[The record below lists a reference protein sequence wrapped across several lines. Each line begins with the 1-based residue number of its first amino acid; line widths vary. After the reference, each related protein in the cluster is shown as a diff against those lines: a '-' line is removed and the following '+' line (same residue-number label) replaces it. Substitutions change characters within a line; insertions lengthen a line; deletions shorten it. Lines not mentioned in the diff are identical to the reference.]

1 LVTRFTRAAALAGIT
16 LLFSGQAAAR
26 PPTAEDLLALIE
38 LGDYRGGL
46 SISPDGQTL
55 AVFARETRVRRNDY
69 RYRLLVMPS
78 TGGSSREIADAGD
91 IILRDTPYG
100 PTGVAADRAAVW
112 SPDGRYLAY
121 MAERDGHAELWRAS
135 PDGASAQLLID
146 GPGEVVRFVW
156 LDETNLVVETTA
168 PRNALRAAS
177 SRAETYGFH
186 PDDLFT
192 PYASLTPRATVDP
205 SRVQLV
211 VNVATRAERAASH
224 DESERL
230 NVRPPHPA
238 PPNAIA
244 HDRTGDAFA
253 WIAPRIAGDQAS
265 TPALGLY
272 YAAAGVRD
280 VMMCEDPVCSGRM
293 LGAWIFADRIVFRR
307 MEGHGGGLTALYE
320 WDWRAN
326 TVRRIRRADEEL
338 FGCGRAAARL
348 VCLQES
354 PIQPR
359 RIVSIDVDT
368 GDLDELYNPNPGWR
382 AFDHPRIETLEV
394 HDTYGNASF
403 AHLVF
408 PTNYRAGRRYPVIVV
423 QYRSR
428 GFLRGGVGG
437 EYPILPLAGRGYF
450 VLSVDRPEWRG
461 AEASLPQAALD
472 QRTALDNSENLM
484 KQSALE
490 AMLAELDRRGLS
502 DPRRIGI
509 TGLSDGA
516 ETLYWAITNSDLFA
530 AAVASTQPTD
540 TTAWTLGS
548 RAFRQSLLSEG
559 MRGPNADSADP
570 WAAWWARNTT
580 VLHAERIRAPLLMN
594 LAESEAMMGF
604 PLATRLEELNR
615 PVDVYVYPG
624 AYHIKWRPAQLLAA
638 QTRAMDW
645 LDFWLRGVERSDPDD
660 PGRLGRWRALRDR
673 AGRD

>member
-1 LVTRFTRAAALAGIT
+1 MVTRLTRAAALAGIT
-16 LLFSGQAAAR
+16 LLFSNQAAAR
-26 PPTAEDLLALIE
+26 PPTAEDLLALVE
-38 LGDYRGGL
+38 LGDYRSGL

-55 AVFARETRVRRNDY
+55 AVFARETRVRENDY

-78 TGGSSREIADAGD
+78 MGGSPREIADAGD
-91 IILRDTPYG
+91 IILRDTPHG
-100 PTGVAADRAAVW
+100 PTGAAADRAPVW

-121 MAERDGHAELWRAS
+121 MAERDGRAELWRAS
-135 PDGASAQLLID
+135 PDGAPAQLLVD
-146 GPGEVVRFVW
+146 GPGEVLRFVW
-156 LDETNLVVETTA
+156 LDETNLVVETAA
-168 PRNALRAAS
+168 PRDGLSAAS
-177 SRAETYGFH
+177 SRAATYGFH
-186 PDDLFT
+186 PGDFFT
-192 PYASLTPRATVDP
+192 PYASLTPHVTVDP
-205 SRVQLV
+205 ARVQLV
-211 VNVATRAERAASH
+211 VNAATRAERAASPE
-224 DESERL
+224 ESERL
-230 NVRPPHPA
+230 NVRPRHPA

-244 HDRTGDAFA
+244 HDRTSDAVA
-253 WIAPRIAGDQAS
+253 WIAPRIAGDRAS

-272 YAAAGVRD
+272 YAGVEGRD
-280 VMMCEDPVCSGRM
+280 VMMCDDPACSGRM
-293 LGAWIFADRIVFRR
+293 LGAWIFGDRIVFRR
-307 MEGHGGGLTALYE
+307 MEGHGGGLTALYA

-326 TVRRIRRADEEL
+326 TVRRIRREDEEL
-338 FGCGRAAARL
+338 FGCGRAVARL
-348 VCLQES
+348 VCLQED
-354 PIQPR
+354 PVQPR

-368 GDLDELYNPNPGWR
+368 GDLVQLYDPNPDWR
-382 AFDHPRIETLEV
+382 AFDQPRIETIEV
-394 HDTYGNASF
+394 NDAYGNASF

-408 PTNYRAGRRYPVIVV
+408 PANYRAGRRYPVVVV

-461 AEASLPQAALD
+461 AEASLPQAELD

-502 DPRRIGI
+502 DPRRVGI

-559 MRGPNADSADP
+559 MRGPSADGDDP

-594 LAESEAMMGF
+594 LAESEAIMGF

-615 PVDVYVYPG
+615 PVDTYVYPG

-645 LDFWLRGVERSDPDD
+645 LDFWLRGVERADPDE
-660 PGRLGRWRALRDR
+660 PGRLERWRALRDR
-673 AGRD
+673 TGRR

>member
-1 LVTRFTRAAALAGIT
+1 MRLTRAAALAGTT
-16 LLFSGQAAAR
+16 LLFSNQAAAR
-26 PPTAEDLLALIE
+26 PPSAEDMLALVE

-46 SISPDGQTL
+46 ALSPDGQNI
-55 AVFARETRVRRNDY
+55 AVFARETRVRENDY

-78 TGGSSREIADAGD
+78 TGGSPRVIADAGD
-91 IILRDTPYG
+91 IILRNTPYG
-100 PTGVAADRAAVW
+100 PTGAAADRSPAW
-112 SPDGRYLAY
+112 SPDGRTLAY
-121 MAERDGHAELWRAS
+121 LNEREGNVELWRVAL
-135 PDGASAQLLID
+135 DGSSADVVVD
-146 GPGEVVRFVW
+146 GPGDVLRFQW
-156 LDETNLVVETTA
+156 LDDASLVVEIGA
-168 PRNALRAAS
+168 PRESLSAAALRAE
-177 SRAETYGFH
+177 RFGFH
-186 PDDLFT
+186 PDEFFT
-192 PYASLTPRATVDP
+192 PYASLRPGAAVDAARTQFVIDVETRTRSSAAPAESELLNGRPRAPAPNTA
-205 SRVQLV
+205 
-211 VNVATRAERAASH
+211 VAEDRAEGS
-224 DESERL
+224 
-230 NVRPPHPA
+230 V
-238 PPNAIA
+238 
-244 HDRTGDAFA
+244 T
-253 WIAPRIAGDQAS
+253 WIAPRTAGDRAS

-272 YAAAGVRD
+272 RAALDRGSHI
-280 VMMCEDPVCSGRM
+280 MCADPACSGRM
-293 LGAWIFADRIVFRR
+293 LGAWIFGDRIVFRR
-307 MEGHGGGLTALYE
+307 MEGHGGGLTALYA
-320 WDWRAN
+320 WDWRTN

-348 VCLQES
+348 ICLQEG
-354 PIQPR
+354 PLQPR

-368 GDLDELYNPNPGWR
+368 GDLAQLYDPNPDWG
-382 AFDHPRIETLEV
+382 AFDQPRIETLEV
-394 HDTYGNASF
+394 NDAYGNASF

-408 PTNYRAGRRYPVIVV
+408 PANYRAGRRYPVVVV

-437 EYPILPLAGRGYF
+437 EHPILPLAGRGYF

-461 AEASLPQAALD
+461 AEASLPQAELD

-540 TTAWTLGS
+540 TSAWTLGS
-548 RAFRQSLLSEG
+548 RSFRQSLLSEG
-559 MRGPNADSADP
+559 MRGPNADDADP

-594 LAESEAMMGF
+594 LAESEAIMGF

-615 PVDVYVYPG
+615 PVDTYVYPG
-624 AYHIKWRPAQLLAA
+624 AYHIKLRPAQILAA

-645 LDFWLRGVERSDPDD
+645 LDFWLRGIEREDPDE
-660 PGRLGRWRALRDR
+660 PGRLDRWRALRDR
-673 AGRD
+673 TGRR

>member
-1 LVTRFTRAAALAGIT
+1 MAGIT
-16 LLFSGQAAAR
+16 LLFSSQAAAR
-26 PPTAEDLLALIE
+26 PPSAEDLLALID

-46 SISPDGQTL
+46 TISPDGQTL
-55 AVFARETRVRRNDY
+55 AVFARETRVRDNSY

-78 TGGSSREIADAGD
+78 AGGSPRQIADAGD

-100 PTGVAADRAAVW
+100 PTGAAADRAPVW
-112 SPDGRYLAY
+112 SPHSRTLAY
-121 MAERDGHAELWRAS
+121 IAERDGRTELWRAS
-135 PDGASAQLLID
+135 LDGATAQMLVER
-146 GPGEVVRFVW
+146 PGDVLRFAW
-156 LDETNLVVETTA
+156 LDEGHLVVETAA
-168 PRNALRAAS
+168 PRAALSAAS
-177 SRAETYGFH
+177 ARAETYGFR
-186 PDDLFT
+186 PDDYFT
-192 PYASLTPRATVDP
+192 PYASLRPRAIADP
-205 SRVQLV
+205 ARVHIV
-211 VNVATRAERAASH
+211 VNVVTRAERAASPH
-224 DESERL
+224 ESERL
-230 NVRPPHPA
+230 NARPHHPA
-238 PPNAIA
+238 PSNAIA
-244 HDRTGDAFA
+244 QDRAGEATA
-253 WIAPRIAGDQAS
+253 WIAPRIADDRAS

-272 YAAAGVRD
+272 YAAAPAGD
-280 VMMCEDPVCSGRM
+280 VAMCDDAACSGRM
-293 LGAWIFADRIVFRR
+293 LGAWVFADRIVFRR
-307 MEGHGGGLTALYE
+307 MEGHGQGLTALYT

-348 VCLQES
+348 ICLQES
-354 PIQPR
+354 PLQPR

-368 GDLDELYNPNPGWR
+368 GELAELYDPNPGWR
-382 AFDHPRIETLEV
+382 AFEQPRIETIEV
-394 HDTYGNASF
+394 NDAYGNASF

-408 PTNYRAGRRYPVIVV
+408 PRNYRAGRRYPVVVV

-437 EYPILPLAGRGYF
+437 EYPILPLAGRGYL

-461 AEASLPQAALD
+461 AEAALSPVELE

-530 AAVASTQPTD
+530 AAVVSTQPTD

-548 RAFRQSLLSEG
+548 RAFRQGLLDEG
-559 MRGPNADSADP
+559 MRGPDAEGDDP
-570 WAAWWARNTT
+570 WAAWWRRNTT
-580 VLHAERIRAPLLMN
+580 ILHAEQIRAPLLMN
-594 LAESEAMMGF
+594 LAESEAIMGF
-604 PLATRLEELNR
+604 PLATRLDELR
-615 PVDVYVYPG
+615 HPVDLYVYPG

-645 LDFWLRGVERSDPDD
+645 LDFWLRGVERADPDD
-660 PGRLGRWRALRDR
+660 PDRLERWRSLRAR
-673 AGRD
+673 SRHR

>member
-1 LVTRFTRAAALAGIT
+1 LVMRLTRAAALAGII
-16 LLFSGQAAAR
+16 LLFSNQAAAR
-26 PPTAEDLLALIE
+26 PPSAEDMLALIE

-46 SISPDGQTL
+46 SLSPDGQHI
-55 AVFARETRVRRNDY
+55 AVFARETRLRDNDY

-78 TGGSSREIADAGD
+78 AGGAPRIIAEAGD
-91 IILRDTPYG
+91 IILRNTPYG
-100 PTGVAADRAAVW
+100 PTGAAADRAPAW
-112 SPDGRYLAY
+112 SPDSRSLAY
-121 MAERDGHAELWRAS
+121 LTAREGRVELWRVAL
-135 PDGASAQLLID
+135 DGTPAEVLVD
-146 GPGEVVRFVW
+146 GPGDVLRFAW
-156 LDETNLVVETTA
+156 LDDNSLVVETGA
-168 PRNALRAAS
+168 PRASFSAAVLRAE
-177 SRAETYGFH
+177 RFGFH
-186 PDDLFT
+186 PDDFFT
-192 PYASLTPRATVDP
+192 PYASLRPLADVDAVP
-205 SRVQLV
+205 TQLV
-211 VNVATRAERAASH
+211 IDVETRTRRSPALAESEFLSDRPAPNTAIAENRAEGS
-224 DESERL
+224 
-230 NVRPPHPA
+230 V
-238 PPNAIA
+238 
-244 HDRTGDAFA
+244 T
-253 WIAPRIAGDQAS
+253 WIAPRTAGDRAS

-272 YAAAGVRD
+272 RATLDGGRS
-280 VMMCEDPVCSGRM
+280 VMCGNPACSGRM
-293 LGAWIFADRIVFRR
+293 LGAWIFGDQTVFRR
-307 MEGHGGGLTALYE
+307 MEGHGQGLTALYA
-320 WDWRAN
+320 WDWRSN
-326 TVRRIRRADEEL
+326 TVGRIRRADEEL

-348 VCLQES
+348 ICLQEA
-354 PIQPR
+354 PLQPR
-359 RIVSIDVDT
+359 RIVSIDVAT
-368 GDLDELYNPNPGWR
+368 GNLAELYDPNPEWR
-382 AFDHPRIETLEV
+382 AFDQPRIETIEV
-394 HDTYGNASF
+394 SDAYGNDAF

-408 PTNYRAGRRYPVIVV
+408 PANYRAGRRYPVVVV

-461 AEASLPQAALD
+461 AEASLPQAELD

-548 RAFRQSLLSEG
+548 RAFRRSLLSEG
-559 MRGPNADSADP
+559 MRGPDADSADP

-594 LAESEAMMGF
+594 LAESEAIMGF
-604 PLATRLEELNR
+604 PLATRLEELGR

-645 LDFWLRGVERSDPDD
+645 LDFWLRAVETEDPEE
-660 PGRLGRWRALRDR
+660 PGRLERWRALRER
-673 AGRD
+673 AGSR

>member
-1 LVTRFTRAAALAGIT
+1 LVTRLTRAAALAGII

-55 AVFARETRVRRNDY
+55 AVFARETRVRENDY
-69 RYRLLVMPS
+69 RYRLLVMS
-78 TGGSSREIADAGD
+78 SAGGSPREIADAGD

-100 PTGVAADRAAVW
+100 PTGAAADRAPAW

-121 MAERDGHAELWRAS
+121 IAERDGRAELWRAS
-135 PDGASAQLLID
+135 PDGAAAQLLVD
-146 GPGEVVRFVW
+146 GPGEVLRFGW
-156 LDETNLVVETTA
+156 LDDTHLVVETAA
-168 PRNALRAAS
+168 PRDALNAAS
-177 SRAETYGFH
+177 SRAATYGFH
-186 PDDLFT
+186 PDDFFT

-205 SRVQLV
+205 ARVQLV
-211 VNVATRAERAASH
+211 VNAATRAARAASH
-224 DESERL
+224 DEIEQL

-238 PPNAIA
+238 PPDAIA
-244 HDRTGDAFA
+244 HHRTGGAFS

-272 YAAAGVRD
+272 YAAAEGRD
-280 VMMCEDPVCSGRM
+280 IVMCADPACSGRM

-307 MEGHGGGLTALYE
+307 MEGHGAGLTALYT

-368 GDLDELYNPNPGWR
+368 GDLTELYDPNPDWR
-382 AFDHPRIETLEV
+382 AFDQPRFETIEV
-394 HDTYGNASF
+394 SDAYGNASF

-408 PTNYRAGRRYPVIVV
+408 PANYRAGRRYPLIVV

-437 EYPILPLAGRGYF
+437 EYPILPLSGRGYF

-461 AEASLPQAALD
+461 AEASLPQAVLD

-548 RAFRQSLLSEG
+548 RAFRQSLLGEG

-570 WAAWWARNTT
+570 WAVWWARNTT

-594 LAESEAMMGF
+594 LAESEAIMGF
-604 PLATRLEELNR
+604 PLATRLEELGR
-615 PVDVYVYPG
+615 PIETYLYPG

-645 LDFWLRGVERSDPDD
+645 LDFWLSGVEHADPHE
-660 PGRLGRWRALRDR
+660 PGRLARWRALRDR
-673 AGRD
+673 AGGR

>member
-1 LVTRFTRAAALAGIT
+1 MVARFTRAAALAGLT

-26 PPTAEDLLALIE
+26 PPTAEDLLALLE

-55 AVFARETRVRRNDY
+55 AVFARETRVRENDY

-78 TGGSSREIADAGD
+78 AGGSPREIADAGD

-100 PTGVAADRAAVW
+100 PTGAAADRAPVW

-121 MAERDGHAELWRAS
+121 IAERDGRAELWRVS
-135 PDGASAQLLID
+135 PDGAAAQLLVD
-146 GPGEVVRFVW
+146 GPGEVLRFVW
-156 LDETNLVVETTA
+156 LDETNLVVETAA
-168 PRNALRAAS
+168 PRDALSAAS
-177 SRAETYGFH
+177 SHAATYGFH
-186 PDDLFT
+186 PDDFFT
-192 PYASLTPRATVDP
+192 PYASLTPRATIDHA
-205 SRVQLV
+205 RVQLV
-211 VNVATRAERAASH
+211 VNAATRAERAASP
-224 DESERL
+224 DESAQL
-230 NVRPPHPA
+230 NVQPRRPA
-238 PPNAIA
+238 PLNAIA
-244 HDRTGDAFA
+244 NDRTSDAVA

-272 YAAAGVRD
+272 YAADEGRD
-280 VMMCEDPVCSGRM
+280 VMTCDDPACSGRM

-307 MEGHGGGLTALYE
+307 MEGHGGGLTALYA

-326 TVRRIRRADEEL
+326 TVRRIRREDEEL
-338 FGCGRAAARL
+338 FACGRAAARL
-348 VCLQES
+348 ICLQEG
-354 PIQPR
+354 PLQPR

-368 GDLDELYNPNPGWR
+368 GDLAQLYDPNPDWR
-382 AFDHPRIETLEV
+382 AFDQPRIETIEV
-394 HDTYGNASF
+394 NDAYGNDSF

-408 PTNYRAGRRYPVIVV
+408 PANYRPGRRYPVVVV

-461 AEASLPQAALD
+461 AEASLPQAELD

-502 DPRRIGI
+502 NPRRIGI

-516 ETLYWAITNSDLFA
+516 ETLYWAITNSELFA

-559 MRGPNADSADP
+559 MRGPYAVGDDP

-580 VLHAERIRAPLLMN
+580 ALHAERIRAPLLMN
-594 LAESEAMMGF
+594 LAESEAIMGF

-615 PVDVYVYPG
+615 PVDAYVYPG

-645 LDFWLRGVERSDPDD
+645 LDFWLRGIEREEPED
-660 PGRLGRWRALRDR
+660 PGRLDRWRALRDR
-673 AGRD
+673 TGRR

>member
-1 LVTRFTRAAALAGIT
+1 LVTRLTRAAAFAGIT
-16 LLFSGQAAAR
+16 LLFSNQAAAR
-26 PPTAEDLLALIE
+26 PPSAEDLLQLVE

-46 SISPDGQTL
+46 SLSPDGETI
-55 AVFARETRVRRNDY
+55 AVFTRETRVRENDY

-78 TGGSSREIADAGD
+78 AGGAPRVIAEAGD
-91 IILRDTPYG
+91 IILRNTPYG
-100 PTGVAADRAAVW
+100 PTGAAADRAPAW
-112 SPDGRYLAY
+112 SPDGGALAY
-121 MAERDGHAELWRAS
+121 LTEREGRVELWRVLL
-135 PDGASAQLLID
+135 DGTPAELLAD
-146 GPGEVVRFVW
+146 GPRDLLRFVW
-156 LDETNLVVETTA
+156 LDANSLVVETGA
-168 PRNALRAAS
+168 PRESLRAAALRAE
-177 SRAETYGFH
+177 RVGFH
-186 PDDLFT
+186 PDDFFT
-192 PYASLTPRATVDP
+192 PYASLRPAVAVDAVRTQFVIDVETRARRPAAPAESELLNARPRA
-205 SRVQLV
+205 
-211 VNVATRAERAASH
+211 
-224 DESERL
+224 
-230 NVRPPHPA
+230 PA
-238 PPNAIA
+238 PNTAIA
-244 HDRTGDAFA
+244 GDGTEGGVT
-253 WIAPRIAGDQAS
+253 WIAPRTVGDRAS

-272 YAAAGVRD
+272 RADLDGGSLS
-280 VMMCEDPVCSGRM
+280 MCADPACSGRM
-293 LGAWIFADRIVFRR
+293 LGAWIFSDRIVFRR
-307 MEGHGGGLTALYE
+307 MEGHGQGLTALYA
-320 WDWRAN
+320 WDWRVN
-326 TVRRIRRADEEL
+326 TVRRIRQADEEL

-348 VCLQES
+348 ICLQES
-354 PIQPR
+354 PLQPR
-359 RIVSIDVDT
+359 RIVSIDIET
-368 GDLDELYNPNPGWR
+368 GDLAQLYDPNPDWD
-382 AFDHPRIETLEV
+382 AFDQPRVDTLEV
-394 HDTYGNASF
+394 NDAYGNASF

-408 PTNYRAGRRYPVIVV
+408 PANYRVGRRYPVVVV

-428 GFLRGGVGG
+428 GFMRGGVGG

-461 AEASLPQAALD
+461 AEAALPQAELD

-490 AMLAELDRRGLS
+490 TMLAELDRRGLS

-559 MRGPNADSADP
+559 MRGPNADRADP

-594 LAESEAMMGF
+594 LAESEAIMGF

-615 PVDVYVYPG
+615 PVEVYVYPG

-645 LDFWLRGVERSDPDD
+645 LDFWLRGIEREDPDE
-660 PGRLGRWRALRDR
+660 PSRLDRWRVLRAR
-673 AGRD
+673 TGSR